1 MSATA
6 GFAALIFGLAA
17 MMLAWAAIGIVA
29 SGLARYRSSLADEK
43 GLRLGAR
50 LSSIEPMHLVALNL
64 GAVVGLALALWF
76 ATGHLLAALA
86 LAATL
91 TLLPRPVLRR
101 LHERRVAK
109 IEQQL
114 PDALQ
119 LVAGGLRAGVSLNLA
134 LQQVVREGRPPL
146 SEEVDLLLREH
157 RLGIPMDQALDH
169 LARRLPLQAITL
181 VVAAM
186 RIANETG
193 GNLAEALER
202 ASTTVRRQLAA
213 EGKIRALT
221 AQGKLQAVVVGMLPV
236 ALLLVLG
243 RMEADAM
250 ALMWETPMGWAT
262 LAVIALLEF
271 FGILL
276 IRRIVAIDA

>member
-1 MSATA
+1 MSPTA
-6 GFAALIFGLAA
+6 GIAALTFGLAA
-17 MMLAWAAIGIVA
+17 MMLVWAAIRIGA
-29 SGLARYRSSLADEK
+29 SGLARYRSSLSEETHF
-43 GLRLGAR
+43 RLGAR
-50 LSSIEPMHLVALNL
+50 LSFVDPTHLLALNL
-64 GAVVGLALALWF
+64 VAAVFLAIALWF

-86 LAATL
+86 PAATL
-91 TLLPRPVLRR
+91 SLMPGPVLRW
-101 LHERRVAK
+101 LQERRIEK

-119 LVAGGLRAGVSLNLA
+119 LIAGGLRAGVSLNLA

-146 SEEVDLLLREH
+146 SEEVDMLLREH
-157 RLGIPMDQALDH
+157 RLGIPMDQALEH
-169 LARRLPLQAITL
+169 LARRLPLQAIIL

-202 ASTTVRRQLAA
+202 ASTTVRRRLAM

-221 AQGKLQAVVVGMLPV
+221 AQGKLQAVVVGLLPV

-250 ALMWETPMGWAT
+250 SLMWETPMGWTT
-262 LAVIALLEF
+262 LAVITLLES